1 MATIPPI
8 PADAQAWD
16 KCRTAFSRSIMVE
29 TPIASLAQ
37 DLDVP
42 PWPRVGPDETPAAYI
57 YLPYSQAVAALAER
71 GLPPAQLGALITI
84 LNETV
89 AFDEP
94 FADMM
99 EIAPASAESTD
110 ADSPLLKNLA
120 KLEIP
125 LDFPLSLTGLS
136 QGTIDLCSAE
146 KVDTLGQFV
155 GFASRLSQS
164 VIVGG
169 DFRSLLNA
177 IAHRDEQTLATFLPF
192 RPGAKGLHLLEAF
205 ALEVR
210 ALQPAVRAAVAADPL
225 AAPVPLRNRIARL
238 VTWFPA
244 EHDALRAASSSGTP
258 TAQLVSG
265 LGDPSLSPAV
275 SALLTPHLPPP
286 PAPPPPP
293 KRSFFQRLF
302 GRS

>member
-1 MATIPPI
+1 MATPSSA

-42 PWPRVGPDETPAAYI
+42 PWPIASPEETPASYI
-57 YLPYSQAVAALAER
+57 YLPYAQVVAALAER
-71 GLPPAQLGALITI
+71 GLPPTQLCALITI

-99 EIAPASAESTD
+99 EIAPASSESTD

-125 LDFPLSLTGLS
+125 LDFPLALSSLS
-136 QGTIDLCSAE
+136 QVTIDLCRAE

-177 IAHRDEQTLATFLPF
+177 IAHKDEQTLATFLPF
-192 RPGAKGLHLLEAF
+192 RPGAKGLHLLEAL

-210 ALQPAVRAAVAADPL
+210 ALQPGVRSAIAADPL
-225 AAPVPLRNRIARL
+225 AAPVPVRNRVARF
-238 VTWFPA
+238 VTWFPV
-244 EHDALRAASSSGTP
+244 EHDALRAASSAGTP
-258 TAQLVSG
+258 TAQLVAG
-265 LGDPSLSPAV
+265 LADPAINPAV
-275 SALLTPHLPPP
+275 AGLLTPHLPPP
-286 PAPPPPP
+286 PTPPPPP
-293 KRSFFQRLF
+293 PRSFFQRLF
-302 GRS
+302 GRR

>member
-42 PWPRVGPDETPAAYI
+42 PWPLVSPEETPASYI
-57 YLPYSQAVAALAER
+57 YLPYAQAVGALAER

-99 EIAPASAESTD
+99 EITPASSEATD

-125 LDFPLSLTGLS
+125 LDFPLALSSLS
-136 QGTIDLCSAE
+136 AGTIELCRAE

-177 IAHRDEQTLATFLPF
+177 IAHKDEQTLATFLPV
-192 RPGAKGLHLLEAF
+192 RPGTKGLHLLEAL

-210 ALQPAVRAAVAADPL
+210 TLQPGVLAAVAADPL
-225 AAPVPLRNRIARL
+225 AAPVAVRNRVARL
-238 VTWFPA
+238 VTWFPV
-244 EHDALRAASSSGTP
+244 EHDALRAASTAGTP

-265 LGDPSLSPAV
+265 LADPAITPAV
-275 SALLTPHLPPP
+275 ASLLTPHLPPP

-293 KRSFFQRLF
+293 RSFFQRLF
-302 GRS
+302 GRR